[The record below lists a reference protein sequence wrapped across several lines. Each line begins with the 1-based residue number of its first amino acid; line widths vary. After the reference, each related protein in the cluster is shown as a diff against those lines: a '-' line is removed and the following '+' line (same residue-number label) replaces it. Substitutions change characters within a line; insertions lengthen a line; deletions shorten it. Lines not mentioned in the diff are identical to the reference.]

1 MFFFGCVS
9 CWHCIVSD
17 GHHYGQSLHCFG
29 VFILDGVA
37 KNSVQWL
44 GSVHQKVYGYEPL
57 ATWIHTL
64 KVVAVHE
71 CKFTPTVSFF
81 TSCLHFN
88 LPSCIC
94 VCPNTAPNHALNFR
108 GAYRRKGRW
117 WFAPGSFGSRPR
129 QFLVWTQSRSIHD
142 SLLPISVAT
151 CKGMFATTVM
161 MASAMPAFANGA
173 SIHLW
178 SHKPSLLALL
188 AIRVAE
194 PQMRKNRLHNALE
207 LFFASWHVQ
216 FPKVWG

>member
-1 MFFFGCVS
+1 MFVNGLVGTTFLQNAHRDPLTTSPPATSAGCNFVMFFFWCVS

-37 KNSVQWL
+37 KSSVQWL

-129 QFLVWTQSRSIHD
+129 QFLV
-142 SLLPISVAT
+142 
-151 CKGMFATTVM
+151 
-161 MASAMPAFANGA
+161 
-173 SIHLW
+173 
-178 SHKPSLLALL
+178 
-188 AIRVAE
+188 
-194 PQMRKNRLHNALE
+194 
-207 LFFASWHVQ
+207 
-216 FPKVWG
+216 